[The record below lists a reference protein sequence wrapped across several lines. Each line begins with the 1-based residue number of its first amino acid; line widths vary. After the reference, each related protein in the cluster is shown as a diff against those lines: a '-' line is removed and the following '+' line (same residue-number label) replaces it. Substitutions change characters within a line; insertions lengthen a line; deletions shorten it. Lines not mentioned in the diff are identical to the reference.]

1 MDRARLVLDDA
12 EAADS
17 YRATCAASPINAAAR
32 AKCKYEPIFV
42 APDTAARLERLAAPI
57 GLLDS
62 ARIVVLDSSAENGY
76 PHTRA
81 TGLVC
86 MPLSSVQLASD
97 ASLSETLRHE
107 AVHIHQRQ
115 RPEAWG
121 KKAKADGWTPIPPA
135 QIPTRFAAR
144 CRLNPD
150 TFKPQRWWAWEG
162 HHVPLPL
169 FYRDDSVTTLADV
182 RIKWLDLRSLT
193 LFSDPPP
200 SFQVRYG
207 PQPSQPEHPFEL
219 LAVEAAAAGIRSEAE
234 IEGFIQTG

>member
-1 MDRARLVLDDA
+1 MERVQEILTEA
-12 EAADS
+12 EAVDS
-17 YRATCAASPINAAAR
+17 YRAACAASPINAIAR
-32 AKCKYEPIFV
+32 AKCNYAPIFV

-86 MPLSSVQLASD
+86 LPLSSVTLSSD
-97 ASLSETLRHE
+97 TTLSETLRHE

-135 QIPTRFAAR
+135 QIPSRFVDR

-150 TFKPQRWWAWEG
+150 TFKPQRWWAWDG

-169 FYRDDSVTTLADV
+169 FYRDDNSTTLADV
-182 RIKWLDLRSLT
+182 RIKWLDLRNLT
-193 LFSDPPP
+193 LFSDPPF
-200 SFQVRYG
+200 SFQARYG
-207 PQPSQPEHPFEL
+207 PHPPQPEHPFEL
-219 LAVEAAAAGIRSEAE
+219 LAVEAAAAGIRSDAE
-234 IEGFIQTG
+234 IERFIQAG